1 VNPKTVKKSAPKR
14 KKTVCFKEDEDFVA
28 EDHQVSD
35 DDIPKVI
42 SCFFH
47 ILLYASSSCLYVWS
61 FFFLV
66 LVLPHLNNLYFKCSF
81 SCTSLSFHIY
91 YMPPLVVYMYGLSF
105 SWC

>member
-42 SCFFH
+42 SCFF
-47 ILLYASSSCLYVWS
+47 IYYYMPSLFCLYVLF
-61 FFFLV
+61 FFFL
-66 LVLPHLNNLYFKCSF
+66 C
-81 SCTSLSFHIY
+81 
-91 YMPPLVVYMYGLSF
+91 
-105 SWC
+105 